1 MHRMYELIMQAAVEY
16 TRLFTSVRPVYDLDA
31 QGTWD
36 FESYRDKKRAVAA
49 QINFEVKPPLDA
61 PAIAAA
67 ATADGTTAG
76 APTFI
81 TDGSGKDTTAAAA
94 TAAVAVSAVAGAVAQ
109 AEDSGQN
116 GENEGGRDEEGF
128 SLKHLAEEA
137 LVRASNSANLLV
149 KDFDRDVRQF
159 QVCVCMCCV

>member
-1 MHRMYELIMQAAVEY
+1 MNRIAQAAVEY
-16 TRLFTSVRPVYDLDA
+16 TRLFTNVRPVYDLDA

-36 FESYRDKKRAVAA
+36 FESYKEKKRVVAA
-49 QINFEVKPPLDA
+49 QIRFEVKPPPDA

-81 TDGSGKDTTAAAA
+81 TDGSGKDTTA
-94 TAAVAVSAVAGAVAQ
+94 VSAVAGAVAQ
-109 AEDSGQN
+109 AEDSGHN
-116 GENEGGRDEEGF
+116 GEDDGGRDEEGF

-137 LVRASNSANLLV
+137 LMRASNSANLLV

-159 QVCVCMCCV
+159 QVCVSVCVCVCCV